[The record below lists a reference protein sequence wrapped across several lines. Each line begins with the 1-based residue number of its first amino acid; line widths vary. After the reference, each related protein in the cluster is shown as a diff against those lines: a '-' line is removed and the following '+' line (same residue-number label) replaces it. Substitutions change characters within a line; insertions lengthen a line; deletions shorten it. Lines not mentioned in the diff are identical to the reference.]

1 VRFRIGYAL
10 RHEGTIFRFLVAL
23 LLLAPLPFGSNR
35 PWSWSL
41 LAFAIGILTIWW
53 GLLLLHN
60 SSMEFIPIGRIK
72 WIVAPFMLTLAW
84 SFTQAY
90 LPIPAGW
97 ADPLWNQTAVA
108 LGGLVDPRLSL
119 DPGATKTA
127 LMKLASYGAVFFLSL
142 QLCHSRRRS
151 RRLLFWIAAG
161 AVVYS
166 LYGVTVFWTGSRTI
180 LWYNLDDFAA
190 PSADHVVAT
199 FINHN
204 HYATYAGL
212 GLICLLAVM
221 ADKIPQV
228 LSATGDSGR
237 ISSEE
242 TSNFASLVVPGL
254 LAFVILISGL
264 VLSHSRAGLV
274 FTLLAVAVYLTMFV
288 FIFHRAKSVRIGLV
302 MAFLAITT
310 MVYTVSGYAFEKRM
324 EYLEESGEFRF
335 ALYEATKEG
344 IAHRPWSG
352 IGHGAYNHAIKRYKN
367 IELFHQLDTAHN
379 VYLESAMELG
389 IPASFFLF
397 VSIAAI
403 LLTCVRGMKKSHR
416 GRPYSAA
423 GLAALILVGFHSIFD
438 FSMQIPAVAV
448 TFAAIAGA
456 ACSRSFG
463 SRQARASF
471 RPV

>member
-1 VRFRIGYAL
+1 MRLRIGHHL
-10 RHEGTIFRFLVAL
+10 RREETIFRFLVVL
-23 LLLAPLPFGSNR
+23 LLLSPLPFGSNR

-41 LAFAIGILTIWW
+41 LAFAVGILTMWW
-53 GLLLLHN
+53 GLLLLRN
-60 SSMEFIPIGRIK
+60 SHREFIPIGGIK

-84 SFTQAY
+84 SFVQAY
-90 LPIPAGW
+90 LPIPIDR
-97 ADPLWNQTAVA
+97 ADPLWNQTAAA
-108 LGGLVDPRLSL
+108 LGGSVDPRLSL
-119 DPGATKTA
+119 DPGSTKTA

-142 QLCHSRRRS
+142 QLCHSRRRT
-151 RRLLFWIAAG
+151 RRLFFWIAAG
-161 AVVYS
+161 AAMYS
-166 LYGVTVFWTGSRTI
+166 LYGVTVFWTGARRI

-190 PSADHVVAT
+190 PSADHVVST

-221 ADKIPQV
+221 ADKIPRT

-242 TSNFASLVVPGL
+242 TSNLASYIVPGL

-274 FTLLAVAVYLTMFV
+274 FTLLAVAVYMAMFV
-288 FIFHRAKSVRIGLV
+288 FIFRRAKSIRVGLA
-302 MAFLAITT
+302 MALLAMTA
-310 MVYTVSGYAFEKRM
+310 MVYTISGYTFEKRM
-324 EYLEESGEFRF
+324 ERLEESGEFRF

-352 IGHGAYNHAIKRYKN
+352 IGHGAYSHAIKRYKN
-367 IELFHQLDTAHN
+367 IGLFQQLDTAHN

-389 IPASFFLF
+389 IPASFSLF
-397 VSIAAI
+397 ASIAAI
-403 LLTCVRGMKKSHR
+403 LLICVRGMKRSHS

-463 SRQARASF
+463 SSRARVSAH
-471 RPV
+471 V